1 MAYIDFIQKVH
12 TSTKRDYLGR
22 VLAGNK
28 AEFATAAKKFDV
40 EYWDGS
46 RNTGYGG
53 YRYDGRWKPI
63 AEKLIQHYQ
72 IKPGQ
77 RILDV
82 GCGKGFLLYDFSQ
95 IMPEVEVRGLD
106 ISEYALE
113 HAKEEVKPFLK
124 LGDAMELPYED
135 KSFDLIVSLNTLHN
149 LRLPE
154 LNKALRELERVG
166 RGGKYIVMDGYRN
179 EQEKVNLMYWQL
191 TCECFFTPEEWE
203 WLFKQAGYTGDYSLI
218 YFE

>member
-22 VLAGNK
+22 VMAGNK
-28 AEFATAAKKFDV
+28 AEFAALAKKFDV
-40 EYWDGS
+40 EYWDGD

-53 YRYDGRWKPI
+53 YHYDGRWKPV
-63 AEKLIQHYQ
+63 AEKLIKHYQ
-72 IKPGQ
+72 IKPEH
-77 RILDV
+77 RILDI
-82 GCGKGFLLYDFSQ
+82 GCGKGFLLYEFSQ
-95 IMPEVEVRGLD
+95 LLPGIEIKGLD
-106 ISEYALE
+106 VSQYALD
-113 HAKEEVKPFLK
+113 HAKEEVKPFLE
-124 LGDAMELPYED
+124 LGNAVKLPYKD
-135 KSFDLIVSLNTLHN
+135 NSFDLVVSLNTLHN

-154 LNKALRELERVG
+154 LSKALRELERVG
-166 RGGKYIVMDGYRN
+166 RGSKYIVMDGYRN

-203 WLFKQAGYTGDYSLI
+203 WLFKQSGYTGDYSLI